1 MIIRSSSINYT
12 KKRHFAIRATIT
24 LGLALAVL
32 AVSMPATAED
42 EEGLRALSVQD
53 RQTHHWHE
61 LNVSI
66 GVLPMNT
73 FVKSIT
79 VGGAY
84 TLHFNH
90 LFAWEIIR
98 AYGAVAEIETDLN
111 DELTDMQLSPTPE
124 EYVEWAATSSFV
136 FTPFYGKLAVVNR
149 ALIFSEVF
157 ILGGIGYGWL
167 TNSQTVVV
175 DAGLGVRIFFGE
187 YFSLRFDVRWEG
199 FFAGISELHNE
210 LWITL
215 GVSVHLG

>member
-1 MIIRSSSINYT
+1 MIIRSRSKGQIRRT
-12 KKRHFAIRATIT
+12 TLAKRAIATVGAAVA
-24 LGLALAVL
+24 LLALSA
-32 AVSMPATAED
+32 PAAAQ
-42 EEGLRALSVQD
+42 EETLRTLSVQN
-53 RQTHHWHE
+53 RHNHHWHE
-61 LNVSI
+61 LNLTI
-66 GVLPMNT
+66 GVLPINT

-79 VGGAY
+79 VGGSY

-90 LFAWEIIR
+90 LFAWEIVR
-98 AYGAVAEIETDLN
+98 AYGAVADIETNLN
-111 DELTDMQLSPTPE
+111 DDLTDMQLSPTPE

-157 ILGGIGYGWL
+157 LIGGLGYGWL

-187 YFSLRFDVRWEG
+187 YFSIRMDVRWEG

-210 LWITL
+210 LWVTL